1 MKKLSLI
8 TLVAVLSLGL
18 IFTSANV
25 MADGHEAEHDYDD
38 YTDGR
43 YRGSF
48 YDGGEFNVALQFY
61 LEDNVISDPSFRHL
75 YYDGVDY
82 LGAAYFQSVRELR
95 DQHVEA
101 LEYLD
106 GKHVSAIDDL
116 RNPGEIV
123 TETEET
129 IDGFSGATIRSSKI
143 MSAMRDA
150 LNRGKYD

>member
-1 MKKLSLI
+1 MRKGLMIAVIAAISFSLI
-8 TLVAVLSLGL
+8 FA
-18 IFTSANV
+18 SAE
-25 MADGHEAEHDYDD
+25 ALAHGHEYEYRDEYE
-38 YTDGR
+38 DGR

-61 LEDNVISDPSFRHL
+61 LEDNEIQDPSFRHL

-82 LGAAYFQSVRELR
+82 LGAAYLTSVRELR
-95 DQHVEA
+95 DQHREL
-101 LEYLD
+101 LEYLEGRD
-106 GKHVSAIDDL
+106 VTAIDDL
-116 RNPGEIV
+116 RDPGEII

-129 IDGFSGATIRSSKI
+129 IDGFTGATVRSSKV